1 MKISKALVAPINNE
15 GQILLQDREGFL
27 PPPWG
32 YFGGSVEKG
41 ETTIEAA
48 IREIEEELGVK
59 LKTGDL
65 MEVGKFV
72 ARLEG
77 GKEIVNFVYIWRI
90 NHKLDELKLNEGK
103 AMKYVSFDEAK
114 RLLTF
119 GADKEILEA
128 VKKMVGSKK
137 DKLPED
143 SI

>member
-48 IREIEEELGVK
+48 IREIEEELRVK

-72 ARLEG
+72 ARLES

-103 AMKYVSFDEAK
+103 AMKYVDFDEAK